1 MCFVALVVRTSSNDK
16 RRGDNSKDRLLLQL
30 LLVDHVS
37 MGSFGMQLLLL
48 SSVEHD
54 DVMDA
59 VEAVDSNERF
69 DLSAWWCLPPTTTDT
84 RIRPRAV
91 EVVVVVLVVVPLEL
105 SSLGREQRCD
115 AA

>member
-16 RRGDNSKDRLLLQL
+16 RRGDNSKDRLLQQ
-30 LLVDHVS
+30 LLVDNVS
-37 MGSFGMQLLLL
+37 MGSFGMQLLL

-69 DLSAWWCLPPTTTDT
+69 DLSAWWCLPPPTTDT

-91 EVVVVVLVVVPLEL
+91 VVVVVALVVVPLEL
-105 SSLGREQRCD
+105 CSLGREQRCD